1 MKSCAIGIP
10 VYSEEP
16 SRGELIAFNNVL
28 EILSEWPIYLIAPEG
43 MDVSIYSNY
52 SSEIQVI
59 RFSPEYFVGRSGYNK
74 LLLSKHFYQA
84 FSAYEY
90 LLIHQLDA
98 FVFRDELALWCER
111 GIDYIGAP
119 WYEAPGDRRGEAK
132 VDAPLL
138 GVGNGGFSLRRVS
151 SSIKVLSSWRLI
163 EPFPRGI
170 RSFLKQFVSGKLLS
184 NRFCSAAHKLK
195 INEDRFWSE
204 VVPVRFPW
212 FQIPSPF
219 EAVSFAFEVNPR
231 KCFELNGSE
240 LPFGCHAWEKYDP
253 DFWTNFISDQYHT
266 LGNTGS

>member
-1 MKSCAIGIP
+1 M
-10 VYSEEP
+10 
-16 SRGELIAFNNVL
+16 
-28 EILSEWPIYLIAPEG
+28 
-43 MDVSIYSNY
+43 
-52 SSEIQVI
+52 
-59 RFSPEYFVGRSGYNK
+59 
-74 LLLSKHFYQA
+74 
-84 FSAYEY
+84 
-90 LLIHQLDA
+90 
-98 FVFRDELALWCER
+98 
-111 GIDYIGAP
+111 
-119 WYEAPGDRRGEAK
+119 
-132 VDAPLL
+132 
-138 GVGNGGFSLRRVS
+138 
-151 SSIKVLSSWRLI
+151 
-163 EPFPRGI
+163 
-170 RSFLKQFVSGKLLS
+170 S